1 LRENDFV
8 KHNGSKSSSFKPPIK
23 PLPLEV
29 TLNRAVRRVKR
40 MTRAQLGQSL
50 VDAGI
55 VTRSG
60 KLAAMYR

>member
-1 LRENDFV
+1 LGEYDFV
-8 KHNGSKSSSFKPPIK
+8 KRNGSKNSSFKSPVK
-23 PLPLEV
+23 PLPLRV
-29 TLNRAVRRVKR
+29 TLNRAVRRVKH

-60 KLAAMYR
+60 KLAPMYR